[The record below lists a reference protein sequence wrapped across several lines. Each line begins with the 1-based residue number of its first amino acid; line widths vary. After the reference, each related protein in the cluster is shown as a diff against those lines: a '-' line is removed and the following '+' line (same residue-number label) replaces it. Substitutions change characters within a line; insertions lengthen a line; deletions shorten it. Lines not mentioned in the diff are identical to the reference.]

1 MKYTNE
7 TFIKK
12 ATEKYGNKY
21 TYDKVNYINSQTKV
35 CIICP
40 EHGEFYI
47 RPADYLR
54 GYGCPKCSNI
64 KRIKNLGNDIQ
75 FDPKSK
81 ILTVM
86 TVFFCLHT
94 IYNKITKIYM
104 NKNMIRLTESQ
115 LHRVIKESV
124 KKVLKEDLYHTYG
137 VEFTPNE
144 ALRQFKINMY
154 DYLDCPTIG
163 GGFRLRNDMKS
174 IKNHFPQINLIEII
188 SQILNEYQPNEDYTY
203 EDGQFE
209 YVKDNLINF
218 AKTLN

>member
-1 MKYTNE
+1 MISFSAKDLCTRSCMQIRFFNE
-7 TFIKK
+7 NPDKRPKPNVNIYLQRIKK
-12 ATEKYGNKY
+12 
-21 TYDKVNYINSQTKV
+21 I
-35 CIICP
+35 
-40 EHGEFYI
+40 
-47 RPADYLR
+47 
-54 GYGCPKCSNI
+54 
-64 KRIKNLGNDIQ
+64 GNDIQ
-75 FDPKSK
+75 FGPKSK

-94 IYNKITKIYM
+94 IYNKITKINM

>member
-1 MKYTNE
+1 MISFSAKDLCTRSCMQIRFFNE
-7 TFIKK
+7 NPDKRPKPNVNIYLQRIKK
-12 ATEKYGNKY
+12 
-21 TYDKVNYINSQTKV
+21 I
-35 CIICP
+35 
-40 EHGEFYI
+40 
-47 RPADYLR
+47 
-54 GYGCPKCSNI
+54 
-64 KRIKNLGNDIQ
+64 GNDIQ
-75 FDPKSK
+75 FDPKSR

-94 IYNKITKIYM
+94 IYNKITKINM

-115 LHRVIKESV
+115 LHRVIKECV

-174 IKNHFPQINLIEII
+174 IKNHFPQINLIKII

>member
-1 MKYTNE
+1 MSE
-7 TFIKK
+7 S
-12 ATEKYGNKY
+12 E
-21 TYDKVNYINSQTKV
+21 
-35 CIICP
+35 
-40 EHGEFYI
+40 EFTHLPYVFF
-47 RPADYLR
+47 
-54 GYGCPKCSNI
+54 
-64 KRIKNLGNDIQ
+64 GNDIQ

-86 TVFFCLHT
+86 TVFFCLHP
-94 IYNKITKIYM
+94 IYNKITKINM
-104 NKNMIRLTESQ
+104 NKNRIRLTESQ

-188 SQILNEYQPNEDYTY
+188 KKYVILHLNYIQVMILY
-203 EDGQFE
+203 
-209 YVKDNLINF
+209 NLALYIQMNMKEF
-218 AKTLN
+218 ILLKLRK

>member
-1 MKYTNE
+1 M
-7 TFIKK
+7 
-12 ATEKYGNKY
+12 
-21 TYDKVNYINSQTKV
+21 
-35 CIICP
+35 
-40 EHGEFYI
+40 
-47 RPADYLR
+47 R
-54 GYGCPKCSNI
+54 
-64 KRIKNLGNDIQ
+64 
-75 FDPKSK
+75 
-81 ILTVM
+81 
-86 TVFFCLHT
+86 
-94 IYNKITKIYM
+94 
-104 NKNMIRLTESQ
+104 
-115 LHRVIKESV
+115 

>member
-1 MKYTNE
+1 MISFSAKDLCTRSCMQIRFFNE
-7 TFIKK
+7 NPDKRPKPNVNIYLQRIKK
-12 ATEKYGNKY
+12 
-21 TYDKVNYINSQTKV
+21 I
-35 CIICP
+35 
-40 EHGEFYI
+40 
-47 RPADYLR
+47 
-54 GYGCPKCSNI
+54 
-64 KRIKNLGNDIQ
+64 GNDIQ

-86 TVFFCLHT
+86 TVFFCLHP
-94 IYNKITKIYM
+94 IYNKITKINM

-115 LHRVIKESV
+115 LHRVIKECV

-174 IKNHFPQINLIEII
+174 IKNHFPQINLIKII

>member
-1 MKYTNE
+1 MISFSAKDLCTRSCMQIRFFNE
-7 TFIKK
+7 NPDKRPKPNVNIYLQRIKK
-12 ATEKYGNKY
+12 
-21 TYDKVNYINSQTKV
+21 I
-35 CIICP
+35 
-40 EHGEFYI
+40 
-47 RPADYLR
+47 
-54 GYGCPKCSNI
+54 
-64 KRIKNLGNDIQ
+64 GNDIQ
-75 FDPKSK
+75 FGPKSK

-94 IYNKITKIYM
+94 IYNKITKINM

-115 LHRVIKESV
+115 LHRVIKECV

-163 GGFRLRNDMKS
+163 GGSRLRNDMKS
-174 IKNHFPQINLIEII
+174 IKNHFPQINLIKII

-218 AKTLN
+218 DKTLN

>member
-1 MKYTNE
+1 MISFSAKDLCTRSCMQIRFFNE
-7 TFIKK
+7 NPDKRPKPNVNIYLQRIKK
-12 ATEKYGNKY
+12 K
-21 TYDKVNYINSQTKV
+21 I
-35 CIICP
+35 
-40 EHGEFYI
+40 
-47 RPADYLR
+47 
-54 GYGCPKCSNI
+54 
-64 KRIKNLGNDIQ
+64 GNDIQ

-94 IYNKITKIYM
+94 IYNKITKINM

-115 LHRVIKESV
+115 LHRVIKECV

-174 IKNHFPQINLIEII
+174 IKNHFPQINLIKII

>member
-1 MKYTNE
+1 MISFSAKDLCTRSCMQIRFFNE
-7 TFIKK
+7 NPDKRPKPNVNIYLQRIKK
-12 ATEKYGNKY
+12 
-21 TYDKVNYINSQTKV
+21 I
-35 CIICP
+35 
-40 EHGEFYI
+40 
-47 RPADYLR
+47 
-54 GYGCPKCSNI
+54 
-64 KRIKNLGNDIQ
+64 GNDIQ

-94 IYNKITKIYM
+94 IYNKITKINM

-115 LHRVIKESV
+115 LHRVIKECV

-174 IKNHFPQINLIEII
+174 IKNHFPQINLIKII

>member
-1 MKYTNE
+1 M
-7 TFIKK
+7 
-12 ATEKYGNKY
+12 
-21 TYDKVNYINSQTKV
+21 
-35 CIICP
+35 
-40 EHGEFYI
+40 
-47 RPADYLR
+47 R
-54 GYGCPKCSNI
+54 
-64 KRIKNLGNDIQ
+64 KNR
-75 FDPKSK
+75 
-81 ILTVM
+81 
-86 TVFFCLHT
+86 
-94 IYNKITKIYM
+94 
-104 NKNMIRLTESQ
+104 IRLTESQ
-115 LHRVIKESV
+115 LHGIIKESV

>member
-1 MKYTNE
+1 MS
-7 TFIKK
+7 F
-12 ATEKYGNKY
+12 
-21 TYDKVNYINSQTKV
+21 
-35 CIICP
+35 
-40 EHGEFYI
+40 F
-47 RPADYLR
+47 
-54 GYGCPKCSNI
+54 
-64 KRIKNLGNDIQ
+64 GNDIQ

-94 IYNKITKIYM
+94 FYNKITKINM

>member
-1 MKYTNE
+1 MKYTTE

-35 CIICP
+35 CIICL
-40 EHGEFYI
+40 EHGEFYV